1 MRKWIDQETFDE
13 LILTN
18 ADYRLER
25 DVAEETILLKEVREF
40 IPQAGLFYEVTH
52 DQTEHTNR
60 YEEVRTG
67 FQRNG
72 ILFFIL
78 QNHYSKY
85 YLSCDCSAFLYVD
98 HYSHQKAFNQ
108 SQKPNYIGVFT
119 KKKIEDWVAYLTQGY
134 RNLER
139 IDVQNRETVTT
150 FRQRLEAMP
159 DVVWGYNGNAG
170 HIERGG
176 LTYTFEIQKT
186 GYTERVELNY
196 RVRSLD
202 DFLAVSDNKFMHET

>member
-13 LILTN
+13 MILTN
-18 ADYRLER
+18 ADSRLEQN
-25 DVAEETILLKEVREF
+25 VAEETVLLKKVREF
-40 IPQAGLFYEVTH
+40 IPEAGLFFQVTH

-72 ILFFIL
+72 IIFFIL
-78 QNHYSKY
+78 QNYYSKY
-85 YLSCDCSAFLYVD
+85 FLSCDCSAFRYTD
-98 HYSHQKAFNQ
+98 HYSHQMAFSQ
-108 SQKPNYIGVFT
+108 PQKPNYIGVFT

-139 IDVQNRETVTT
+139 IEEENKETVNT
-150 FRQRLEAMP
+150 FRQRLEAIS
-159 DVVWGYNGNAG
+159 DVVWAYNRNAG
-170 HIERGG
+170 HIERCGI
-176 LTYTFEIQKT
+176 TYAFEIQKT

-202 DFLAVSDNKFMHET
+202 DFLALSVNKFIP